1 MRCKN
6 NKLNVYRKG
15 NIIPWNLFLSLTSA
29 ALHFWAITG
38 PQDYLDKAPP
48 YMPAYKMQF
57 KDISKAYL
65 GSKENMLKHAE
76 VSLKSLFLP
85 KSCKIQEQSTGQRYK
100 SMGRD

>member
-1 MRCKN
+1 MN
-6 NKLNVYRKG
+6 IGIRKI
-15 NIIPWNLFLSLTSA
+15 NLIPWNLFLSLTSA

-85 KSCKIQEQSTGQRYK
+85 NHVKYKNKVLVNDTNQWAEISRYK
-100 SMGRD
+100 